1 MNTTQNHAPPFNK
14 SASLAPQGKAKIKS
28 RVERQLLSSDT
39 KKLRLE
45 TAKPFKGSHTIEKPR
60 ASRTFDP
67 AFSLPSNKH
76 VENHHLSTTIQSH
89 SPISSKQKS
98 LRKST
103 KQKTVN
109 TNLITDA
116 VSACFQRSDQEPLL
130 SGGFCDRL
138 TITFGTKSLDTEDFS
153 LAIHDARKGKKRLS
167 AGHPHLARF
176 TPEKPSPYQFNYRMR
191 GAGGKKLAILQ
202 LAPKSTRAAYVRLE
216 LNPAALSETD
226 MTDLT
231 DLLAMLFGPDYQS
244 LIGTGRITRLD
255 ASVDVKGRHVSD
267 LIVYTICPQKNM
279 YWMRTVPKEGG
290 EIWKLGSQYIGAET
304 SGRQTSLY
312 DKARQLYEVKGVC
325 PTEACTRIEVRFRPD
340 KGSHSVKIA
349 DLLNAKNPLKPI
361 NLAYFPL
368 ETPGDDFLP
377 FFLAGVREWGCN
389 PALAKI
395 KDKNKRRAIRLAISK
410 QRVEWWQP
418 EQIWDDVLKHI
429 KSLNLFPNACFRRKV
444 V

>member
-1 MNTTQNHAPPFNK
+1 MNTTQNRATPFNK
-14 SASLAPQGKAKIKS
+14 SASLTPKRKAKLKS
-28 RVERQLLSSDT
+28 RVERQLLSSGP

-45 TAKPFKGSHTIEKPR
+45 TAKPFKSSQPIEKPR
-60 ASRTFDP
+60 ASHTFNP

-138 TITFGTKSLDTEDFS
+138 TITFGNKSLDTEDFS

-167 AGHPHLARF
+167 AGRPHLARF

-191 GAGGKKLAILQ
+191 GGGGKKLAILQ
-202 LAPKSTRAAYVRLE
+202 VVPKSPRAAYVRLE

-226 MTDLT
+226 MMDLT

-244 LIGTGRITRLD
+244 LIGAGRITRLD
-255 ASVDVKGRHVSD
+255 ASVDIAGRHIND
-267 LIVYTICPQKNM
+267 LIAYTVYPQKNM
-279 YWMRTVPKEGG
+279 YWMRSFPKKGG
-290 EIWKLGSQYIGAET
+290 EIWVLGSHYMGAEK
-304 SGRQTSLY
+304 SGRQTCLY
-312 DKARQLYEVKGVC
+312 DKARQLYEVKGLR
-325 PTEACTRIEVRFRPD
+325 PTEACTRLEVRFRPD
-340 KGSHSVKIA
+340 KGGRSVKIA
-349 DLLNAKNPLKPI
+349 DLLNAPNPLEPI
-361 NLAYFPL
+361 HLAYFPL

-377 FFLAGVREWGCN
+377 FFLAGVREWGFN